1 MQKMLITGAYGFMG
15 RNLIRAWYKTHDIMG
30 LDLPPELWD
39 GASFDPFVNL
49 VPVYH
54 YDLRDE
60 IYLVNNRLQGVDT
73 VIHCANRARIQPS
86 WEHYEDYYDTNI
98 TATQRLFA
106 LCQKSGVKTFVY
118 FSSSSVYGN
127 STKPAQSEDDV
138 LVPTN
143 PYAVSKLA
151 AEHALR
157 VQALRGD
164 TRLIVVRPFTMYGD
178 FMNYGAHG
186 LVIAQ
191 YLRALRDDKPL
202 MLEGGGTQTRDFVHA
217 DDAVRALEMILNHAE
232 PGSVYNI
239 GSGRTVAIK
248 QLADC
253 VSTRQIIAP
262 NRIGAVQG
270 TCADITKLEQLGYA
284 PQVDVITWLTAY
296 TKQYKLKTFNDK
308 ETP

>member
-1 MQKMLITGAYGFMG
+1 MRKMLITGAYGFMG
-15 RNLIRAWYKTHDIMG
+15 RNLIRAWHQTHDIMG
-30 LDLPPELWD
+30 LDLPPELWT

-49 VPVYH
+49 VPIYH
-54 YDLRDE
+54 YDLQDE

-86 WEHYEDYYDTNI
+86 WEHYADYYNTNI

-127 STKPAQSEDDV
+127 SNKQTQSEDDA

-157 VQALRGD
+157 VQALRGN

-178 FMNYGAHG
+178 FMNYGPHG

-217 DDAVRALEMILNHAE
+217 DDAVRALELILNHAE

-253 VSTRQIIAP
+253 VSTKQIIAP
-262 NRIGAVQG
+262 HRIGAVQS
-270 TCADITKLEQLGYA
+270 TCADIAKLQQLGYA
-284 PQVDVITWLTAY
+284 PQVDVVAWLTDRAE
-296 TKQYKLKTFNDK
+296 QYKLNLFKDK
-308 ETP
+308 EIQ